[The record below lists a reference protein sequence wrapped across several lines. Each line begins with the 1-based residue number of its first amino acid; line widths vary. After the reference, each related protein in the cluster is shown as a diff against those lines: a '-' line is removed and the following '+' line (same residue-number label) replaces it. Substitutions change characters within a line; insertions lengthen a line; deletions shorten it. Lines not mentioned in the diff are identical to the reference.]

1 VPFLKYG
8 SRSNAL
14 KAGAPRGSS
23 VWASIVI
30 APQLMSDCD
39 WGRQRWEIADSG
51 SAFCFSRATRKSL
64 WQLSYRIADEGLIVL
79 ERVA

>member
-23 VWASIVI
+23 VWANIVI
-30 APQLMSDCD
+30 APQLMSHC
-39 WGRQRWEIADSG
+39 
-51 SAFCFSRATRKSL
+51 
-64 WQLSYRIADEGLIVL
+64 GLGTAEL
-79 ERVA
+79 GNRGCGGLALFL